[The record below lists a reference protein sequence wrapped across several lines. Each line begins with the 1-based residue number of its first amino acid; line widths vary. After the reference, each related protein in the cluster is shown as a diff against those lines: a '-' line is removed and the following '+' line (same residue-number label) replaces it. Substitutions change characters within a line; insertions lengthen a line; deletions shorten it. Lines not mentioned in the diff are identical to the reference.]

1 MEIGLE
7 ISRDINA
14 IDALTKVAFAPMRY
28 GDDSESKIINRLR
41 KDCDL
46 YLSLVFIRDDAFLA
60 HVTFL
65 RVSISKILG
74 HWFVLGL
81 VSVAPFL
88 QKLGRGRH
96 LSENG

>member
-46 YLSLVFIRDDAFLA
+46 YLSLVFIRDDAFFSA
-60 HVTFL
+60 CHFFTCE
-65 RVSISKILG
+65 
-74 HWFVLGL
+74 H
-81 VSVAPFL
+81 
-88 QKLGRGRH
+88 Q
-96 LSENG
+96 